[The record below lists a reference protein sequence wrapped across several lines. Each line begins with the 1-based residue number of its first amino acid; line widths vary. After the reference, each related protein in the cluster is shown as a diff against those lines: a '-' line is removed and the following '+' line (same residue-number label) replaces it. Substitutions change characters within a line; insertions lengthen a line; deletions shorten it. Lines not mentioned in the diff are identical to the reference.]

1 MSVYLKGC
9 LCSASH
15 FSHLPF
21 LSFPFS
27 SLLKSPFHFFS
38 PSSFAFLLPYF
49 FTSLFLLF
57 SLLLFLLLLLL
68 LKKFFFFTC
77 YSHVVL
83 WLNDNKFAN
92 ANHRPHIMFPRY
104 RLEGILKVEDLGDIH
119 DWSDLPHDFMVTTSS
134 VFIFLGTH
142 FLKAIIN
149 CCILGVKVFLTSLHP
164 NELTLPW
171 GDMPSFIMHLLISLF
186 CIFSLWLIFSPVS
199 DCSVSD

>member
-1 MSVYLKGC
+1 MSLQC
-9 LCSASH
+9 
-15 FSHLPF
+15 F
-21 LSFPFS
+21 
-27 SLLKSPFHFFS
+27 SLL
-38 PSSFAFLLPYF
+38 PSSFSFL
-49 FTSLFLLF
+49 SLLFASQVSVPLLF
-57 SLLLFLLLLLL
+57 SFFLCFPLTLFFHLSLPSFLPPPLPPSSST
-68 LKKFFFFTC
+68 LKKVFFFFTC